1 MADQSKIILLTD
13 SVIID
18 RMIISGLDKETCD
31 ILTVYT
37 KDADFF
43 DRIVAFEPELVFI
56 KAELSNSLGVEMCDR
71 LRHHETTKQVKI
83 IFLSS
88 NPNMREQAL
97 HRKVNR
103 FLSLPFTPQDVKMA
117 VEMVLTRKP
126 IVLYT
131 DDSDMMHHLVVPP
144 LKEEGYEVW
153 EAWDG
158 REAVELL
165 DNVGGKVDLILSD
178 VEMPHMTGHQLCRNV
193 RSSFPY
199 DIPFIL
205 LTSLDTEEA
214 VMQGFEA
221 GADDYL
227 LKPVVM
233 PELLA
238 RVSRWLSDRS
248 RGSQK
253 VVRPERILVVEDAQ
267 SIRSMSVKALIAQG
281 FQVDEAEDGV
291 AAFPLLKNNEYDLLL
306 TDYEMPRM
314 DGMELCQKLR
324 QGDAGRS
331 DMPIVFATSRTSKTD
346 TVKMRSI
353 GVQAVIAKPF
363 GPDRVAAE
371 VERVLAE
378 VVLQR
383 QRMMIQHFFPEQL
396 LSSSA
401 GQQLLGNTGH
411 NPDFADDQSRS
422 VMALRL
428 VNFVAL
434 AKHQK
439 SLEMVKQ
446 INQYL
451 ATIEQVLR
459 KYDLLVEKVLGDR
472 LYLSLSGLE
481 AGTQRAVQVAGSI
494 LEAIETLN
502 KKSGYM
508 LKVGIGLHV
517 GHVIVG
523 NVGIQGM
530 GRQLTLLG
538 EGMQVARAICNAA
551 GDSGLYLSAAAL
563 KQVQGAEAKEIG
575 TVAVQE
581 RGESV
586 VVSRLSK
593 FPHS

>member
-1 MADQSKIILLTD
+1 MAAQSKIILLTD

-31 ILTVYT
+31 ILAVYT

-43 DRIVAFEPELVFI
+43 DRIVEFEPDLVFI

-71 LRHHETTKQVKI
+71 LRNNAVTKQVKI
-83 IFLSS
+83 VFLSS

-103 FLSLPFTPQDVKMA
+103 FLSLPFTPQDVKLA

-131 DDSDMMHHLVVPP
+131 DDSDMMHHVVVPA

-165 DNVGGKVDLILSD
+165 DNVDGKVDLILSD
-178 VEMPHMTGHQLCRNV
+178 VEMPTMTGHQLCRNV

-238 RVSRWLSDRS
+238 RVGRWLSDRS
-248 RGSQK
+248 RGAQR

-267 SIRSMSVKALIAQG
+267 SIRTMSVKALTTQG
-281 FQVDEAEDGV
+281 FQVDEAEDGM
-291 AAFPLLKNNEYDLLL
+291 AALPMLKQHEYDLLV
-306 TDYEMPRM
+306 TDFEMPRM
-314 DGMELCQKLR
+314 DGLELCQKLR
-324 QGDAGRS
+324 QGEAGRA
-331 DMPIVFATSRTSKTD
+331 DLPIVFATSRTSKTD

-378 VVLQR
+378 VSMQR
-383 QRMMIQHFFPEQL
+383 HRQMIQHFFPEQL
-396 LSSSA
+396 LASTA
-401 GQQLLGNTGH
+401 GQQLMGTAGH
-411 NPDFADDQSRS
+411 NPDFADDQSRT
-422 VMALRL
+422 VMAIRL
-428 VNFVAL
+428 VNFVTL
-434 AKHQK
+434 AKNMK
-439 SLEMVKQ
+439 SLELVKQ

-451 ATIEQVLR
+451 ATVELVLEN
-459 KYDLLVEKVLGDR
+459 YDLPVEQVLGDR
-472 LYLSLSGLE
+472 LFVSLSGLE
-481 AGTQRAVQVAGSI
+481 AGTQRAVQVGASV
-494 LEAIETLN
+494 LEAVEKLN
-502 KKSGYM
+502 KQAGYM

-523 NVGIQGM
+523 NVGLRGM
-530 GRQLTLLG
+530 GRQLSLLG
-538 EGMQVARAICNAA
+538 EGMQVARAVCNAA
-551 GDSGLYLSAAAL
+551 SDSGLFLSAAAL
-563 KQVQGAEAKEIG
+563 KQIQGAEAKEIG
-575 TVAVQE
+575 PVLIQE
-581 RGESV
+581 RSDSV
-586 VVSRLSK
+586 VVSRISK
-593 FPHS
+593 FPEY